1 MPQPRRRPA
10 ALLGALALAALGTLG
25 CHSETFNQKLQKQP
39 SNEARYRLAMQEYQ
53 RKHWDNA
60 IAAFDKLTIELP
72 ARDTLLPRCYYYLG
86 MAHVK
91 NGENLL
97 AAQSFTRLP
106 EAFPDDTLADDAIME
121 AAKAYARLWRRPS
134 LDPQY
139 GQTALSTYRTL
150 LGMYPNSPLRDR
162 ATREIAR
169 LENMLA
175 TKDYEAGM
183 FYLRRKAFDSAII
196 YFRDVIRNYPSSSRT
211 KDAYLRLVQAYRA
224 IHYRDDAAEAC
235 DAVRRSFPT
244 DAAVRRMCGAAT
256 DTAKAPS
263 QTTP

>member
-1 MPQPRRRPA
+1 MPEPRLRLVA
-10 ALLGALALAALGTLG
+10 VLGALALLAVG
-25 CHSETFNQKLQKQP
+25 CRAETFTQRLQKQP
-39 SNEARYRLAMQEYQ
+39 SNEARYRLAMREYE
-53 RKHWDNA
+53 RKHWENA
-60 IAAFDKLTIELP
+60 IAAFDRLTIDLP
-72 ARDTLLPRCYYYLG
+72 ARDTLLPRAYFYLG
-86 MAHVK
+86 KAHAH

-106 EAFPDDTLADDAIME
+106 EAFPDDSLADDAIVE
-121 AAKAYARLWRRPS
+121 AAKAYARLWKRPS

-139 GQTALSTYRTL
+139 GQMALSTYRTL
-150 LGMYPNSPLRDR
+150 LGMYPNSPLRER
-162 ATREIAR
+162 ATREIAQ

-175 TKDYEAGM
+175 TKDFDAGM

-196 YFRDVIRNYPSSSRT
+196 YFRDVIRNYPASSRT

-235 DAVRRSFPT
+235 DAVRRSYPR

>member
-1 MPQPRRRPA
+1 MADLRHRLA
-10 ALLGALALAALGTLG
+10 AFVGACALAAVG
-25 CHSETFNQKLQKQP
+25 CRSETFNQTLQKQP
-39 SNEARYRLAMQEYQ
+39 SNEARYRLAMREYE
-53 RKHWDNA
+53 RKHWENA
-60 IAAFDKLTIELP
+60 ITAFDRLTIDLP
-72 ARDTLLPRCYYYLG
+72 ARDTLLPRAYFYLG
-86 MAHVK
+86 KAHVR
-91 NGENLL
+91 NGDNLL
-97 AAQSFTRLP
+97 AAQSFSRLP

-121 AAKAYARLWRRPS
+121 AAKAYGRLWKRPS

-139 GQTALSTYRTL
+139 GQLALSTYRTL
-150 LGMYPNSPLRDR
+150 LGMYPNSPLREQ
-162 ATREIAR
+162 ATQAIAR

-175 TKDYEAGM
+175 TKDFEAGM

-196 YFRDVIRNYPSSSRT
+196 YFRDVIRNYPTSSRT
-211 KDAYLRLVQAYRA
+211 KEAYLRLVQAYRA

-256 DTAKAPS
+256 DTAAKAPS

>member
-1 MPQPRRRPA
+1 MPEPRLRLVAVLGAP
-10 ALLGALALAALGTLG
+10 ALLAVG
-25 CHSETFNQKLQKQP
+25 CRTETFNQRLQKQS
-39 SNEARYRLAMQEYQ
+39 SNEARYRLATREYE
-53 RKHWDNA
+53 RKHWENA
-60 IAAFDKLTIELP
+60 IAAFDRLTIDLP
-72 ARDTLLPRCYYYLG
+72 ARDTLLPRAYFYLG
-86 MAHVK
+86 KAHAR

-106 EAFPDDTLADDAIME
+106 EAFPDDTLADDAIVE
-121 AAKAYARLWRRPS
+121 AAKAYARLWKRPS

-139 GQTALSTYRTL
+139 GQMALSTYRTL
-150 LGMYPNSPLRDR
+150 LGMYPNSPLRER
-162 ATREIAR
+162 TTREIAR

-175 TKDYEAGM
+175 TKDFEAGM

-196 YFRDVIRNYPSSSRT
+196 YFRDVIRNYPASTRT

-235 DAVRRSFPT
+235 DAVRRSYPA